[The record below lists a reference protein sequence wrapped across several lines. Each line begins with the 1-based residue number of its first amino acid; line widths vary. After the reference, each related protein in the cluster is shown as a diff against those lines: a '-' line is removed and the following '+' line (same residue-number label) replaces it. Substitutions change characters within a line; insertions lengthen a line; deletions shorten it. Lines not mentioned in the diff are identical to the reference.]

1 VSLFRKRI
9 NGTYLLD
16 KREFNSRL
24 KKMLGFSPGNL
35 DLYEIAFIHRS
46 ATFTLPS
53 GKKVNNERL
62 EYLGD
67 AVLDAI
73 LSDYLF
79 EKFPDANEGFLT
91 KIRSR
96 IVNRDVLNEL
106 SVSMGINKIL
116 ISKINSSHLTKNLYG
131 DAFEALIGAVFLDKG
146 FKKTKKVFIKN
157 VLNKYLDLDL
167 IVKTDTDYKSLVFE
181 WVQKHKSNLI
191 FTYNEEY
198 DFNLKKSVFSTVL
211 FIDKKEFGEGHGSS
225 KKEAEQEAACLAWI
239 SCLAMLLSS
248 SLESNRQTMSPF
260 STRLSREPRVFL
272 ASKAPISCMADLSKL
287 DCKLA

>member
-1 VSLFRKRI
+1 
-9 NGTYLLD
+9 
-16 KREFNSRL
+16 
-24 KKMLGFSPGNL
+24 
-35 DLYEIAFIHRS
+35 
-46 ATFTLPS
+46 
-53 GKKVNNERL
+53 VNNERL

-157 VLNKYLDLDL
+157 VLINTSTWTLL
-167 IVKTDTDYKSLVFE
+167 
-181 WVQKHKSNLI
+181 
-191 FTYNEEY
+191 
-198 DFNLKKSVFSTVL
+198 LKQ
-211 FIDKKEFGEGHGSS
+211 I
-225 KKEAEQEAACLAWI
+225 QIIRAW
-239 SCLAMLLSS
+239 
-248 SLESNRQTMSPF
+248 
-260 STRLSREPRVFL
+260 FL
-272 ASKAPISCMADLSKL
+272 NGYRNINQI
-287 DCKLA
+287 